1 VDDLALRID
10 DHRRVGVDARA
21 RFLVDRGDNVNAVLP
36 SLFRDATHGMTVGG
50 CGQVVEVVVDQHREV
65 AGASELEQY
74 DLAGYPAK
82 GADS

>member
-1 VDDLALRID
+1 M
-10 DHRRVGVDARA
+10 
-21 RFLVDRGDNVNAVLP
+21 NAVLP